1 MTPPSAPPDD
11 PGTCSAHSGKTSR
24 SVTFISTLTVV
35 LVTLLGL
42 ASFTLSF
49 EALWH
54 FAHESGALSQERAW
68 LFPLVVDGAILVFS
82 ISALRS
88 SIVGDDTRW
97 AMSLVVFST
106 LASVVFNIAHAPR
119 GVMPALIGATPPVLL
134 FLSFES
140 LLRQINSTL
149 GGREFSL
156 CQLLPVVK
164 RKPAPKPRA
173 APAQVTATSEPAPSS
188 DIRQEELQSRKGHAL
203 ELLSSGMSKRET
215 ARQSGLGIAT
225 IRRLALTL
233 PQTA

>member
-1 MTPPSAPPDD
+1 MALLLIPPDET
-11 PGTCSAHSGKTSR
+11 GTSLDAAGRTTR
-24 SVTFISTLTVV
+24 SVKFISVLTVI

-54 FAHESGALSQERAW
+54 FARESGALSQERAW
-68 LFPLVVDGAILVFS
+68 LFPLVVDGSIMVFS

-106 LASVVFNIAHAPR
+106 FASVVFNIAHAPR
-119 GVMPALIGATPPVLL
+119 GIMPALIGATPPLLL

-140 LLRQINSTL
+140 LLRQINSSL
-149 GGREFSL
+149 GGCEFSL
-156 CQLLPVVK
+156 RQLLPAVK
-164 RKPAPKPRA
+164 RKSVSKPRL
-173 APAQVTATSEPAPSS
+173 TSPPSTVS
-188 DIRQEELQSRKGHAL
+188 ADSVQPPEAL
-203 ELLSSGMSKRET
+203 ELRKDRARELLATGTPKREV

-225 IRRLALTL
+225 VRRLAFNLT
-233 PQTA
+233 QAV

>member
-1 MTPPSAPPDD
+1 MAPLPHPLNDAEITPAVSVR
-11 PGTCSAHSGKTSR
+11 TSR
-24 SVTFISTLTVV
+24 SVQFISALTVI

-54 FAHESGALSQERAW
+54 FAHESGALTRERAW

-97 AMSLVVFST
+97 AMSLVIFST
-106 LASVVFNIAHAPR
+106 LASVVFNIAHAPK
-119 GVMPALIGATPPVLL
+119 GVMPALIGATPPLLL

-140 LLRQINSTL
+140 LLRQINSSL

-156 CQLLPVVK
+156 RQFWPDRHRRPDSRVLPVKPANNHAAGANNKQLQQITDRKDKARQLLSTG
-164 RKPAPKPRA
+164 A
-173 APAQVTATSEPAPSS
+173 
-188 DIRQEELQSRKGHAL
+188 
-203 ELLSSGMSKRET
+203 SKREV
-215 ARQSGLGIAT
+215 ARQSGLGIGT
-225 IRRLALTL
+225 VRRIALNLTQ
-233 PQTA
+233 PA